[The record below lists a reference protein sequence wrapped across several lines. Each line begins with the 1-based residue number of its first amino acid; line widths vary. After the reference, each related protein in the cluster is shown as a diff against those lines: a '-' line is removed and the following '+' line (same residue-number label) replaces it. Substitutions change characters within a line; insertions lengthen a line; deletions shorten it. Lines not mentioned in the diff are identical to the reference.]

1 MPKTLSLMECLG
13 ELQRT
18 LAYRQLSLPLWAFEE
33 GLTPEQARWRIN
45 CLKGALVTLLV
56 QTVGTEEVPV

>member
-1 MPKTLSLMECLG
+1 MHETISFHDCLK

-33 GLTPEQARWRIN
+33 GLTPDEARHRIN
-45 CLKGALVTLLV
+45 CLKGSLCWLL
-56 QTVGTEEVPV
+56 GEVPAQEAATP